1 MKPKVTLR
9 QALADPQLLGGM
21 LAGDSWDGW
30 RVLLIGAMGE
40 ALTDAERE
48 TFAKLTGRKREPL
61 QRIEELIA
69 VIGRRGG
76 KSRASAVLAAY
87 LGGLCE
93 HPLVP
98 GERGVLLCIAPDQR
112 QAKITLEYCA
122 AAFDASPIL
131 RQLVVNRTAD
141 ALELANNISIE
152 VRSASFRRLRGPTYV
167 GVLADEAAF
176 WYSEEFSANT
186 DTEILNACRPG
197 LSTTSGP
204 LIIASSPYARR
215 GVLWETYKRHYGAD
229 GDPRILV
236 AQGASRDF
244 NPSLPQTVVDRAM
257 ERDVASASAEY
268 LGQFR
273 SDIESF
279 ISIEA
284 VTACVSGSVLERQPQ
299 SSWRYTGF
307 VDPSGGSSDS
317 FTLGIAHKENGI
329 AVLDLVREV
338 KPPFSPE
345 TVVKEFA
352 DNLRRYRV
360 TKVVGDRYAAEWPR
374 EQFRKHGVAYHPSER
389 TKSEIYLEL
398 LAQINSRVVDLL
410 DHPRLLAQLTG
421 LERRTSRGGRDSIDH
436 APNAHDDV
444 ANAVAGAIVLAS
456 AVRGDGKEKRERPPA
471 LPNFDAYYHRPG
483 YHERGTAWMAG
494 PRRWN

>member
-1 MKPKVTLR
+1 M
-9 QALADPQLLGGM
+9 
-21 LAGDSWDGW
+21 
-30 RVLLIGAMGE
+30 
-40 ALTDAERE
+40 
-48 TFAKLTGRKREPL
+48 
-61 QRIEELIA
+61 
-69 VIGRRGG
+69 
-76 KSRASAVLAAY
+76 
-87 LGGLCE
+87 
-93 HPLVP
+93 P
-98 GERGVLLCIAPDQR
+98 G
-112 QAKITLEYCA
+112 
-122 AAFDASPIL
+122 
-131 RQLVVNRTAD
+131 
-141 ALELANNISIE
+141 
-152 VRSASFRRLRGPTYV
+152 
-167 GVLADEAAF
+167 
-176 WYSEEFSANT
+176 
-186 DTEILNACRPG
+186 
-197 LSTTSGP
+197 
-204 LIIASSPYARR
+204 
-215 GVLWETYKRHYGAD
+215 D

-268 LGQFR
+268 LGRFR

-317 FTLGIAHKENGI
+317 FTLAIAHKENGV

-374 EQFRKHGVAYHPSER
+374 EQFRKHGVTYHPSER
-389 TKSEIYLEL
+389 TKSEIYLVL

-456 AVRGDGKEKRERPPA
+456 AVRGDGKIKVERAA
-471 LPNFDAYYHRPG
+471 LPAFDSYYHRRGGFEPG
-483 YHERGTAWMAG
+483 TRWMVG
-494 PRRWN
+494 PRHWN